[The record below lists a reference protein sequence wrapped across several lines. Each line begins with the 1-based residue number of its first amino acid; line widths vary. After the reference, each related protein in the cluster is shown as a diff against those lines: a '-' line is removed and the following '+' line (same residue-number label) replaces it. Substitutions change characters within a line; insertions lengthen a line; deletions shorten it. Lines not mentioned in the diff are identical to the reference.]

1 MNETLNGPYEEKK
14 KGLFFQKFSKSIF
27 WTSAFFLR
35 VV

>member
-1 MNETLNGPYEEKK
+1 MDQSEEKK
-14 KGLFFQKFSKSIF
+14 KDFFFQKFLKSIF